1 METVVMLSVNNN
13 YGAAIALQ
21 SLNQTNRELDQVQN
35 RINTGLKVS
44 SAKDNGAVFAI
55 AQGQRARVSALASVK
70 DGIDRVTNVIDAA
83 LNAGNAVSD
92 LLNQL
97 KAKAVAAQSE
107 DLSQTQRDAYQSDFN
122 QIRATINTTVG
133 TALVNGANLIDNT
146 TATLRVLQSDLDTG
160 VGAGSVATVS
170 GAAKPATSTTP
181 SRSDLVINASES
193 WDATNNTLA
202 ANDYVVFTQAGN
214 TYAVQVTAT
223 TTIQEFVD
231 GVNAAT
237 GGRITAS
244 YDDSTGVLSYQAN
257 AAVATAV
264 FTVDVDSNATATG
277 TARQS
282 DFINGVAAA
291 TTATATDQADARP
304 SSTATITGYDFRVGG
319 TGALNSLLTL
329 DIGGATTTGAT
340 AAVAALDTAISTL
353 NSNLAT
359 LGSQSKALDIQNS
372 FLSKLS
378 DTIENGLSNL
388 VDADLAKESAR
399 LQSLQIKQ
407 QLGAQALSI
416 ANQAPS
422 LLLSFFR

>member
-1 METVVMLSVNNN
+1 MISVNTN

-21 SLNQTNRELDQVQN
+21 SLNATNKELDEVQN

-107 DLSQTQRDAYQSDFN
+107 DLSQAQRDAYQTDFN
-122 QIRATINTTVG
+122 QIRSTINTSVG
-133 TALVNGANLIDNT
+133 TALVNGANLVDNT
-146 TATLRVLQSDLDTG
+146 TATMRVLQSDLNTG
-160 VGAGSVATVS
+160 TGAGDVATVQ
-170 GAAKPATSTTP
+170 GAAKPATAVTP
-181 SRSDLVINASES
+181 SRSDLVINASEA
-193 WDATNNTLA
+193 WDATNNTLV

-214 TYAVQVTAT
+214 TYAFQVTAT
-223 TTIQEFVD
+223 TTIQQFVD

-244 YDDSTGVLSYQAN
+244 YNDSTGRLSYQAN
-257 AAVATAV
+257 AAIATAI
-264 FTVDVDSNATATG
+264 FTVDIDTNATATG
-277 TARQS
+277 TARRS
-282 DFINGVAAA
+282 DFINGVAGA
-291 TTATATDQADARP
+291 TTATATDVADTRP
-304 SSTATITGYDFRVGG
+304 SSVMTVTGYDFRVGG
-319 TGALNSLLTL
+319 TGALNSLLNL
-329 DIGGATTTGAT
+329 NIGGATTTGAT

-353 NSNLAT
+353 NSQLAT
-359 LGSQSKALDIQNS
+359 LGSQSKALDIQSS
-372 FLSKLS
+372 FLTKLS
-378 DTIENGLSNL
+378 DTIEKGLSNL

>member
-1 METVVMLSVNNN
+1 MISVNTN

-21 SLNQTNRELDQVQN
+21 SLNATNKELDEVQN

-83 LNAGNAVSD
+83 LSAGNAVSD

-97 KAKAVAAQSE
+97 KSKAVAAQSA
-107 DLSQTQRDAYQSDFN
+107 DLSQTQRDAYQADFN
-122 QIRATINTTVG
+122 QIRSTINTSVS

-146 TATLRVLQSDLDTG
+146 TATLRVLQSDLNTG
-160 VGAGSVATVS
+160 TGAGSVATVT
-170 GAAKPATSTTP
+170 GAAKPATAVTP
-181 SRSDLVINASES
+181 SRSDLMINASEA
-193 WDATNNTLA
+193 WATANDMV
-202 ANDYVVFTQAGN
+202 ANDYVVFTQSGN
-214 TYAVQVTAT
+214 TYAVQITAST
-223 TTIQEFVD
+223 TVQQFID

-244 YDDSTGVLSYQAN
+244 YNDSTGVLSYQAN
-257 AAVATAV
+257 AAVATAG
-264 FTVDVDSNATATG
+264 FTVDIDTNATATG

-282 DFINGVAAA
+282 DFVNGVAAA
-291 TTATATDQADARP
+291 TVATATDQADTRP
-304 SSTATITGYDFRVGG
+304 SSVMTVSGYDFRVGG
-319 TGALNSLLTL
+319 TGALNSLLAL
-329 DIGGATTTGAT
+329 NIGGATTAGAT
-340 AAVAALDTAISTL
+340 AAVAALDTAITTL
-353 NSNLAT
+353 NSQLST
-359 LGSQSKALDIQNS
+359 LGSQSKALDIQSS
-372 FLSKLS
+372 FLTKLS
-378 DTIENGLSNL
+378 DTIEKGLSNL

>member
-1 METVVMLSVNNN
+1 MISVNSN

-21 SLNQTNRELDQVQN
+21 SLNSTNRELDEVQS

-55 AQGQRARVSALASVK
+55 AQGQRARVSSLASVK

-97 KAKAVAAQSE
+97 KAKAVAAQSS
-107 DLSQTQRDAYQSDFN
+107 DLSQSQRDAYQTDFN
-122 QIRATINTTVG
+122 QIRSTINTTVS
-133 TALVNGANLIDNT
+133 TALVNGANLVDNT
-146 TATLRVLQSDLDTG
+146 TATMRVLQSDLNTG
-160 VGAGSVATVS
+160 TGAGSVATVS
-170 GAAKPATSTTP
+170 GAAKPSTAVTP
-181 SRSDLVINASES
+181 ARSDLMINASEA
-193 WDATNNTLA
+193 WDATNNTLV

-223 TTIQEFVD
+223 TTVQQFID

-244 YDDSTGVLSYQAN
+244 YDDATGVLSYQAN
-257 AAVATAV
+257 AAIATAG

-277 TARQS
+277 TARRS
-282 DFINGVAAA
+282 DFVNGVAAA
-291 TTATATDQADARP
+291 TTATATDQADTRP
-304 SSTATITGYDFRVGG
+304 SSVMTVSGYDFRVGG
-319 TGALNSLLTL
+319 TGALNSLLSL
-329 DIGGATTTGAT
+329 NIGGATTTGAT

-353 NSNLAT
+353 NSQLAT
-359 LGSQSKALDIQNS
+359 MGSQSKALDIQSS
-372 FLSKLS
+372 FLTKLS
-378 DTIENGLSNL
+378 DTIEKGLSNL

>member
-1 METVVMLSVNNN
+1 MISVNTN

-21 SLNQTNRELDQVQN
+21 SLNATNKELDEVQN

-97 KAKAVAAQSE
+97 KAKAVAAQSS
-107 DLSQTQRDAYQSDFN
+107 DLSQAQRDAYQTDFN
-122 QIRATINTTVG
+122 QIRSTINTSVG
-133 TALVNGANLIDNT
+133 TALVNGANLVDNT
-146 TATLRVLQSDLDTG
+146 TATMRVLQSDLNTG
-160 VGAGSVATVS
+160 TGAGDVATVT
-170 GAAKPATSTTP
+170 GAAKPATAVTP
-181 SRSDLVINASES
+181 SRSDLMINASEA
-193 WDATNNTLA
+193 WDATNNTMVA
-202 ANDYVVFTQAGN
+202 DDYVVFTQAGN

-223 TTIQEFVD
+223 TTVQQFID

-244 YDDSTGVLSYQAN
+244 YNDSTGVLSYQAN
-257 AAVATAV
+257 AAIATAV
-264 FTVDVDSNATATG
+264 FTVDIDTNATATG

-282 DFINGVAAA
+282 DFVNGVAAA
-291 TTATATDQADARP
+291 TTATATDAADTRP
-304 SSTATITGYDFRVGG
+304 SSVMTISGYDFRVGG
-319 TGALNSLLTL
+319 TGALNSLLAL
-329 DIGGATTTGAT
+329 NIGGATTTGAT
-340 AAVAALDTAISTL
+340 AAVAALDTAIATL
-353 NSNLAT
+353 NSQLAT
-359 LGSQSKALDIQNS
+359 LGSQSKALDIQSS
-372 FLSKLS
+372 FLTKLS
-378 DTIENGLSNL
+378 DTIEKGLSNL

>member
-1 METVVMLSVNNN
+1 MISVNTN

-21 SLNQTNRELDQVQN
+21 SLNATNKELDEVQN

-97 KAKAVAAQSE
+97 KAKAVAAQSS
-107 DLSQTQRDAYQSDFN
+107 DLSQAQRDAYQTDFN
-122 QIRATINTTVG
+122 QIRSTINTSVG
-133 TALVNGANLIDNT
+133 TALVNGANLVDNT
-146 TATLRVLQSDLDTG
+146 TATMRVLQSDLNTG
-160 VGAGSVATVS
+160 TGAGDVATVT
-170 GAAKPATSTTP
+170 GASKPATAVTP
-181 SRSDLVINASES
+181 SRSDLMVNASEA
-193 WDATNNTLA
+193 WDAANNTLVA
-202 ANDYVVFTQAGN
+202 DDYVVFTQAGN

-223 TTIQEFVD
+223 TTIQQFID

-244 YDDSTGVLSYQAN
+244 YNDSTGVLSYQAN

-264 FTVDVDSNATATG
+264 FTVDIDTNATATG
-277 TARQS
+277 TARRS
-282 DFINGVAAA
+282 NFVNGVAAA
-291 TTATATDQADARP
+291 TTATATDAADTRP
-304 SSTATITGYDFRVGG
+304 SSVMTITGYDFRVGG
-319 TGALNSLLTL
+319 TGALNSLLAL
-329 DIGGATTTGAT
+329 NIGGATTTGAT

-353 NSNLAT
+353 NSQLAT
-359 LGSQSKALDIQNS
+359 LGSQSKALDIQSS
-372 FLSKLS
+372 FLTKLS
-378 DTIENGLSNL
+378 DTIEKGLSNL

>member
-1 METVVMLSVNNN
+1 MISVNTN

-21 SLNQTNRELDQVQN
+21 SLNSTNKELDEVQN

-70 DGIDRVTNVIDAA
+70 DGLDRVTNVIDAA

-97 KAKAVAAQSE
+97 KSKAVAAQSS
-107 DLSQTQRDAYQSDFN
+107 DLSQSQRDAYQTDFN
-122 QIRATINTTVG
+122 QIRSTINTTVS
-133 TALVNGANLIDNT
+133 TALVNGANLVDNT
-146 TATLRVLQSDLDTG
+146 TATLRVLQSDLNTG
-160 VGAGSVATVS
+160 TGAGSVATVS
-170 GAAKPATSTTP
+170 GAAKPSTAVTP
-181 SRSDLVINASES
+181 SRSDLMINASEA

-223 TTIQEFVD
+223 TTVQQFVD

-244 YDDSTGVLSYQAN
+244 YDDATGVLSYQAN
-257 AAVATAV
+257 AAIATAV

-277 TARQS
+277 TARRS
-282 DFINGVAAA
+282 DFVNGVAAA
-291 TTATATDQADARP
+291 TTATATDQADTRP
-304 SSTATITGYDFRVGG
+304 SSVMTVSGYDFRVGG
-319 TGALNSLLTL
+319 TGALNSLLAL
-329 DIGGATTTGAT
+329 NIGGATTTGAT

-359 LGSQSKALDIQNS
+359 MGSQSKALDIQSS
-372 FLSKLS
+372 FLTKLS
-378 DTIENGLSNL
+378 DTIEKGLSNL